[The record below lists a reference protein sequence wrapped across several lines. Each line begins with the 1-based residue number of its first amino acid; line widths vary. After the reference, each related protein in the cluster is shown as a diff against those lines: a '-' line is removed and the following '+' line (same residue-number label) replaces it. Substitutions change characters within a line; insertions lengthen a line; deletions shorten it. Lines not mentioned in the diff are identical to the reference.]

1 MFAVLSDSNHP
12 VIGITTYRQQAKTG
26 VWDVDAAFLHS
37 GYIDSVT
44 RAGGI
49 AVLLPPQPASIDIVE
64 RVLDGSLEIDHYI
77 THTFKGVENTNDAF
91 DALHSGSCLRA
102 VVIY

>member
-1 MFAVLSDSNHP
+1 MCIYIHLYESMGECVLVCISYIPTHVWVHRWVGTAFGGWKSRSDVP
-12 VIGITTYRQQAKTG
+12 K
-26 VWDVDAAFLHS
+26 L
-37 GYIDSVT
+37 
-44 RAGGI
+44 
-49 AVLLPPQPASIDIVE
+49 VE